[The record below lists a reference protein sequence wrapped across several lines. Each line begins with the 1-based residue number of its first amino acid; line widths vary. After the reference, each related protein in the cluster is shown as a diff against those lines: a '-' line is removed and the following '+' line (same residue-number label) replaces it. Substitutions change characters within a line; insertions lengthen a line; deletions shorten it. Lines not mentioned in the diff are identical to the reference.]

1 MSDAHEA
8 AGPQT
13 RWVRCRQGVASWA
26 SWAENATMEQW

>member
-8 AGPQT
+8 TGPWT
-13 RWVRCRQGVASWA
+13 RATRCSVPWA